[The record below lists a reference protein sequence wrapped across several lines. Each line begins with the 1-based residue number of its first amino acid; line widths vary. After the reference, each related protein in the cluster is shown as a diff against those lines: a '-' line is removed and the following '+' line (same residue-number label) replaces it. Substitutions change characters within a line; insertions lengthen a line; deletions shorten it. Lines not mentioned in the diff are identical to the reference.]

1 MRSSRCEC
9 LFSLSLSIYIGGLA
23 TIERRKP
30 TGLQLSPGLAEGWTN
45 FQAGSFPCIMIVMER
60 RILTVIVSELFD
72 PLSPLIN
79 RFFEAIVLLSK
90 KPLELMANVVVDNRF
105 PIPHTAGTL
114 PAVNSASTRFVVG
127 VEGDGTC
134 TGAFTSFSPFLG
146 HW

>member
-1 MRSSRCEC
+1 
-9 LFSLSLSIYIGGLA
+9 
-23 TIERRKP
+23 
-30 TGLQLSPGLAEGWTN
+30 
-45 FQAGSFPCIMIVMER
+45 MIVMER

-134 TGAFTSFSPFLG
+134 TGAFTSFPPFLG